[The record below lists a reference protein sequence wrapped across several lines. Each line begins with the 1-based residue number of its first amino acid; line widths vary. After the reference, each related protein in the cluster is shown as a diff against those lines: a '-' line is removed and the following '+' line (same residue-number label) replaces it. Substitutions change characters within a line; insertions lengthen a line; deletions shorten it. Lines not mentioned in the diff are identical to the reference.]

1 MYFPDELWD
10 IVKEYAGIYSVGT
23 NFNVSKVSRDNL
35 LGYYSSN
42 FNRTITN
49 PSKYKAEV
57 VKKMIMNDIRFR
69 MTEMKLVAL
78 WNLCNPI
85 KEKRVKTISP
95 NLVGKIGEQISWRDS
110 ETLERCL
117 GEIVGLYCHSYK
129 VRRFKTAITNVETHP
144 TYRYGRFGD
153 PIDNFSYTTHTYIK
167 DKYYKGFYNVGKYEF
182 EYLSNKDGHKEC
194 FRTWTHIFNPYK
206 EEN

>member
-1 MYFPDELWD
+1 MYFPDELWS

-23 NFNVSKVSRDNL
+23 KYNVSK
-35 LGYYSSN
+35 LGKDKLIEFYEN
-42 FNRTITN
+42 HFHRRLKNTTG
-49 PSKYKAEV
+49 KKADFV
-57 VKKMIMNDIRFR
+57 KQCIMKKMLFK
-69 MTEMKLVAL
+69 MTQDKWVAL
-78 WNLCNPI
+78 HKLCNPI
-85 KEKRVKTISP
+85 KVKTISP

-117 GEIVGLYCHSYK
+117 GEIVGYYTHSYK
-129 VRRFKTAITNVETHP
+129 VKRFKTEITNVETHP
-144 TYRYGRFGD
+144 TYRYGRVGD

-194 FRTWTHIFNPYK
+194 FRTWTHIFNPHK